1 MTEKKSKN
9 HNREKLTVLIDKDI
23 KKEMKKEVLDLD
35 CPMGEFLEYLFT
47 TYIKNKK

>member
-1 MTEKKSKN
+1 MSEKKSKN
-9 HNREKLTVLIDKDI
+9 HKREKLTVLIDKDI

-35 CPMGEFLEYLFT
+35 CSMGEFLEYLFT